1 MRATVRGLAALS
13 LTLLSITLHAAPV
26 DDARAR
32 GIAYLIDQQAGDGA
46 WRPVAGLEVQ
56 ATATVLDGLANAGM
70 KNSAP
75 YALGVAWL
83 SNADAASVDSL
94 ARKMLALK
102 TAGLNVA
109 ANDVDLLTR
118 RNSTTRYLWGAYAG
132 HETGFPDTPLALAAR
147 KAALGNYG
155 DSTQLINTMFC
166 EILPAQRSDGSW
178 SYSKPAVGAPA
189 SVTAGTILPTVYT
202 LLEIK
207 GIQVATGWT
216 NGTCGAAY
224 NLSTAL
230 TNGLNFIYSKRN
242 TDGGYR
248 DEGVSQAVETAL
260 AYRVLKLLAPADT
273 RTQDALNWLTANQ
286 QPNGSWSGG
295 VFASGMALAALNAA
309 VLSDTDKDG
318 IPDVVEP
325 LTGTQSNVADS
336 KGLTGGNGLAQ
347 SGGTTAALLPGAT
360 LNQLF
365 SHSLAQAGLSTF
377 ALGSG
382 ALPPGLTLNSAGA
395 ISGTPTQLGVFN
407 FTYSAAPAYTQVAQI
422 SVAAGS
428 DGEIPTLPEWGAIL
442 MGLSL
447 LWAIGRRQ
455 SPMRG
460 A

>member
-1 MRATVRGLAALS
+1 MRMTVRGLAALS
-13 LTLLSITLHAAPV
+13 LTLLSINAHAAPV

-32 GIAYLIDQQAGDGA
+32 SIAYLISQQSGDGA
-46 WRPVAGLEVQ
+46 WRAAVGLEVQ

-83 SNADAASVDSL
+83 SNANAASVDSL
-94 ARKMLALK
+94 ARKMVALK
-102 TAGLNVA
+102 TAGLSVT
-109 ANDVDLLTR
+109 ANDADLLAR
-118 RNSTTRYLWGAYAG
+118 RNSTTGYLWGAYAG

-155 DSTQLINTMFC
+155 DSTQLANTLFC

-178 SYSKPAVGAPA
+178 SYSKPAASAPT

-207 GIQVATGWT
+207 GIQVATGW
-216 NGTCGAAY
+216 NSRTCGVAY
-224 NLSTAL
+224 DLNTTLS
-230 TNGLNFIYSKRN
+230 NGLNFIYSKRN

-248 DEGVSQAVETAL
+248 DAGVSQALETAL

-295 VFASGMALAALNAA
+295 VFASGMVLAALNAA
-309 VLSDTDKDG
+309 VLPDTDKDG

-336 KGLTGGNGLAQ
+336 KNLKPGNGLAQ
-347 SGGTTAALLPGAT
+347 SGSSTAALLPGCSY
-360 LNQLF
+360 N
-365 SHSLAQAGLSTF
+365 HE
-377 ALGSG
+377 
-382 ALPPGLTLNSAGA
+382 PGL
-395 ISGTPTQLGVFN
+395 
-407 FTYSAAPAYTQVAQI
+407 
-422 SVAAGS
+422 
-428 DGEIPTLPEWGAIL
+428 
-442 MGLSL
+442 
-447 LWAIGRRQ
+447 
-455 SPMRG
+455 
-460 A
+460 